1 MDRRTYKINVARGG
15 RASRASP
22 AAVQQ
27 HVDSGH
33 DDDPHD
39 HDDPARLPDG
49 FPRIGAAGPHDA
61 AGGLP
66 LAPHPAL
73 PAPGQGDDDGAPT
86 SSPGPG
92 LRFGTPRGRKPRGW
106 PSTARPATRD

>member
-1 MDRRTYKINVARGG
+1 MDRRAYKTYVARGG

-61 AGGLP
+61 AVGLP
-66 LAPHPAL
+66 FAPHPAV
-73 PAPGQGDDDGAPT
+73 PACEQGDDDGDR
-86 SSPGPG
+86 SCFPGHG
-92 LRFGTPRGRKPRGW
+92 LSIG
-106 PSTARPATRD
+106 